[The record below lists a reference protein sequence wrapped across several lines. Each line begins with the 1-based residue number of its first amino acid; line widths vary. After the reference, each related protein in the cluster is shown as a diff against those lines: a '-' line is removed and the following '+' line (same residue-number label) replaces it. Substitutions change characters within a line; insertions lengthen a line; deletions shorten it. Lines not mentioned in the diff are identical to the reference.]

1 VRNTGK
7 YVALGVSA
15 ALILFA
21 VLFMGP
27 VSAFLEGGR
36 RPATALDSAAIGD
49 ASSGR
54 VARPLETASKRLQA
68 AQQSGSGS
76 TAQGQAGGL
85 AEENLELKKQNREL
99 QGKLVAVMNWILANF
114 RGKYPLSEAQMS
126 RLQLA
131 PLNGDFTLSDEVTD
145 FLKITPVEKDDIN
158 DALAYAHDYLAQI
171 EAALITVTNP
181 RPDKV
186 ILQIPTFPEEG
197 KALQDDLYSA
207 IDVTLG
213 PARFDRFLT
222 VAETGLNS
230 NFAYFGEASRT
241 MVFELAYAED
251 GSAPQ
256 LKIKDGWVIEVG
268 PGTRS
273 VTATETYVTNLPA
286 GYSTYMPWLPE
297 YIAAY
302 ANPQNM

>member
-1 VRNTGK
+1 M
-7 YVALGVSA
+7 AGVG
-15 ALILFA
+15 ILFA
-21 VLFMGP
+21 LLLGDLFGSSSSRSNAP
-27 VSAFLEGGR
+27 SSARAEPGKASSLFAVESFRGEGSRDGK
-36 RPATALDSAAIGD
+36 TLSGTGDSAVDLAAR
-49 ASSGR
+49 ASQ
-54 VARPLETASKRLQA
+54 LN
-68 AQQSGSGS
+68 
-76 TAQGQAGGL
+76 
-85 AEENLELKKQNREL
+85 EENVRLRTQNNEL
-99 QGKLVAVMNWILANF
+99 QGRLVSVLNWILENF
-114 RGKYPLSEAQMS
+114 RGKYPLSEIHMAK
-126 RLQLA
+126 LQI
-131 PLNGDFTLSDEVTD
+131 PPMTEDFTLHPDALD
-145 FLKITPVEKDDIN
+145 FLKVTPDEERKVN
-158 DALAYAHDYLAQI
+158 DAFAYAHQTLEEI
-171 EAALITVTNP
+171 EAAIITVTNP